1 MVKAVLVVVDVAASV
16 RCVAHVDLVVVVAAA
31 I

>member
-16 RCVAHVDLVVVVAAA
+16 RYVAHVALVVVVAAA